1 MPSRPVQSREYKVM
15 LQPERFGGDEQSML
29 QDAGAFWR
37 DFGAQTAGVV
47 IEAQGDLHSI
57 KTQRLITFFDTS
69 KQLLNGSSYI
79 FRERVDLES
88 EKRQVTLKF
97 RNADRFLAQDRTMD
111 SSVVQGVKTKFE
123 EDIKAPF
130 VSLYSFSTS
139 VPLDKT
145 PPNLGELAHLF
156 PDITERV
163 EGFRESEPL
172 AAVNGFTAHELVV
185 EGGSLTIGK
194 HPKVEAESALIV
206 WYDHA
211 GRKDTPV
218 AVEFSYRYGDD
229 DEAYAGTTARRG
241 FQIFD
246 VLQTQLKKW
255 VAPEGRTKTA
265 FVFG

>member
-15 LQPERFGGDEQSML
+15 LRPEHFAGNEQTMLKTGD
-29 QDAGAFWR
+29 AFWR
-37 DFGAQTAGVV
+37 DFRKESADVV
-47 IEAQGDLHSI
+47 IEAGGDLDTI

-79 FRERVDLES
+79 FRQRVDLES

-97 RNADRFLAQDRTMD
+97 RHADRFLAQDRTMD
-111 SSVVQGVKTKFE
+111 ASVPQGAKTKFE

-139 VPLDKT
+139 LPLDK
-145 PPNLGELAHLF
+145 PSRDLGELARLF
-156 PDITERV
+156 PDLGERV
-163 EGFRESEPL
+163 ESFRESEPL
-172 AAVNGFTAHELVV
+172 AAVNSFTARELVV
-185 EGGSLTIGK
+185 EGGSIRLGN
-194 HPKVEAESALIV
+194 HPKVEAECALIV

-211 GRKDTPV
+211 GRKDMPG

-229 DEAYAGTTARRG
+229 DEAYDGTTARRA
-241 FQIFD
+241 FEVFR
-246 VLQTQLKKW
+246 VLLTRLSKW
-255 VAPEGRTKTA
+255 VAPDARTKTA